1 MDFSFLLYDFWF
13 QSSRRVYVKFA
24 EKCVN
29 FSAFCGNLWLIFGG
43 GFELLY
49 SRVVRKL
56 AAIVEWP
63 GLSGLSIQWCFCEN
77 ANFNFCLAVCL
88 RAGSPDLSTGDLKEH
103 LEGWRKIPWFGCIEG
118 F

>member
-63 GLSGLSIQWCFCEN
+63 GLSGLSNQWCFCEN
-77 ANFNFCLAVCL
+77 ANFKGHGVGYCVWDIEL
-88 RAGSPDLSTGDLKEH
+88 
-103 LEGWRKIPWFGCIEG
+103 LE
-118 F
+118 

>member
-1 MDFSFLLYDFWF
+1 MKKKNSVFFNFAVQLLVPIL
-13 QSSRRVYVKFA
+13 QESVCQFA
-24 EKCVN
+24 ENFVI

-77 ANFNFCLAVCL
+77 ANFKGHDVGYCVWDIEL
-88 RAGSPDLSTGDLKEH
+88 
-103 LEGWRKIPWFGCIEG
+103 LE
-118 F
+118 